1 MIEIIIKYK
10 KVRKNLCS
18 FSWSPLL
25 PLTKYVT
32 FLPDNSSSGESSSLL
47 VMFIAVVVG
56 FVFILTILALATR
69 ARLRHRRGH
78 PEVKVDKNKL
88 STGDEG

>member
-1 MIEIIIKYK
+1 
-10 KVRKNLCS
+10 
-18 FSWSPLL
+18 
-25 PLTKYVT
+25 
-32 FLPDNSSSGESSSLL
+32 
-47 VMFIAVVVG
+47 MFIAVVVG

-78 PEVKVDKNKL
+78 PEVNVDKNKL